1 MSEEMFLLLKVWCS
15 DKLNQIF
22 QISLPGLL
30 SIKRLH
36 FIRCPPIMQMIGE
49 APKVSAIQSVK
60 IQGNLPKMTYLFL
73 FF

>member
-15 DKLNQIF
+15 DKLNQIVR
-22 QISLPGLL
+22 ISLPGLL

-49 APKVSAIQSVK
+49 AKVLAIQSVK
-60 IQGNLPKMTYLFL
+60 IQGNLPKMTNQFL